1 MNPHLRIA
9 GKSIPVWMLLV
20 SMIGA
25 ASLTIA
31 TSGSAVHQEDPPDI
45 QTASDVK
52 IHLQD
57 VDGKINTN
65 VPITG
70 SRAFS
75 GLPIEWD
82 RDNEANLQW
91 RNAVSVGT
99 KILTNQKIA
108 FNVVTD
114 VGEEAELLIPLV
126 NNSEDAQIALVKCSA
141 PPHVIMD
148 VEIPDATD
156 NPGIDAVR
164 LTGHNEWLINVK
176 DGLTGPP
183 GKYIGNMEIVLATTD
198 AGFYPVVCELL
209 RVG

>member
-1 MNPHLRIA
+1 MNPRLNIA
-9 GKSIPVWMLLV
+9 GKSIPVWILLMG
-20 SMIGA
+20 MIGA

-31 TSGSAVHQEDPPDI
+31 TTGGAVHQEDPPDI
-45 QTASDVK
+45 QHTSDVK

-65 VPITG
+65 VPITAN
-70 SRAFS
+70 RVFS

-82 RDNEANLQW
+82 RDNEQNLQW

-99 KILTNQKIA
+99 KILTNQKIQ

-114 VGEEAELLIPLV
+114 VGEEAELLVPLV

-141 PPHVIMD
+141 PSQVIMD
-148 VEIPDATD
+148 VEIPDSID

-176 DGLTGPP
+176 DGLSGVP
-183 GKYIGNMEIVLATTD
+183 GEYVGNIEIVLATTD
-198 AGFYPVVCELL
+198 AGMYPVVCELL